1 MNRMNEKWNYILH
14 ENYYLYGFFYSR
26 LESKLISIDSGLAA
40 FAHI

>member
-14 ENYYLYGFFYSR
+14 ENYYLYEFFYSR